1 MSKFLTVFNF
11 ELKQFL
17 KKKSTLVT
25 LAIYLILALGVT
37 FVPRIAQSNF
47 FKGESNSNFE
57 RSAYVVQNVNI
68 SVDNLKQAKKY
79 GSKEDIEKDVKDGKI
94 TEGIVLTDKSYEY
107 ISKGSVLDNG
117 TSEFKEVFNENV
129 KKLVYSQNNIDYN
142 KVQQLNSNLPQ
153 PKVVNVSSSNDDVQS
168 FFNLGVVYVISFVI
182 YMTVIMFGNIVAI
195 NVVKEK
201 SNRAMELLLVTVKPR
216 TLILGKVLALSI
228 AVLVQIGVIAGAV
241 FIGVKINFN
250 YYNELLKLMI
260 NNINIKLLGV
270 GLVFA
275 ITGYIMFMFMYA
287 AFASL
292 ASKVEEVNTA
302 IMVPMLLFIATF
314 FANFYVMAN
323 AGTKIAEILSYVP
336 FTSHLVMFTRYA
348 LVNVSNKE
356 LAISYGT
363 LFLTTVLVALASVR
377 VYRIAS
383 LRYGKKLSFF
393 KMLLG

>member
-1 MSKFLTVFNF
+1 MTKFLTVFNF

-57 RSAYVVQNVNI
+57 RSAYVVKNVKI
-68 SVDNLKQAKKY
+68 STDNLKQAKKY
-79 GSKEDIEKDVKDGKI
+79 NSREDIEKDVKDGKLD
-94 TEGIVLTDKSYEY
+94 EGIVLIDKSYEY
-107 ISKGSVLDNG
+107 ISKSNVLGSS

-129 KKLVYSQNNIDYN
+129 KKLIYSQNNIDYN
-142 KVQQLNSNLPQ
+142 KVEQLNSKIPQ
-153 PKVVNVSSSNDDVQS
+153 PKVVNVNSSNDDVQS

-201 SNRAMELLLVTVKPR
+201 SHRAMELLLVTVKPK
-216 TLILGKVLALSI
+216 TLILGKVLALSV

-241 FIGVKINFN
+241 FVGVKVNFN
-250 YYNELLKLMI
+250 YYNEILKLMI
-260 NNINIKLLGV
+260 NNINVKLLVV
-270 GLVFA
+270 GLIFA
-275 ITGYIMFMFMYA
+275 VTGYIMFMFMYA

-302 IMVPMLLFIATF
+302 IMVPMLLFVGVF
-314 FANFYVMAN
+314 FANFYVMSN
-323 AGTKIAEILSYVP
+323 SGTKIAEILSYVP

-348 LVNVSNKE
+348 LVNVSNFE
-356 LAISYGT
+356 LAISYAILLGT
-363 LFLTTVLVALASVR
+363 TILVALASVR
-377 VYRIAS
+377 VYRLAS

-393 KMLLG
+393 KLLLG